1 MIKIKD
7 INVLILAGG
16 KGSRMNYCNKALLEY
31 NNETF
36 LNRLN
41 HLFCDFSKIYLSL
54 NSEQDISTDNFIRI
68 DDDYKEIGPISGLYK
83 GILESDLDYIFTVP
97 CDVPNLTK
105 DFIEYIASFV
115 SPYHDAFIVRD
126 KDGFIH
132 PLLGIY
138 TKKSLPVIKDAID
151 NNDFKVLNLMN
162 KLDIKFIDL
171 KYTIFD
177 DKNIL
182 KNINTPDDYNS
193 LIKSK
198 KTNFFAI
205 SGVKNSGKTTLIT
218 KLLKKFIEN
227 GFKVGTIKHDGHD
240 FQMDNL
246 DSDTDKHIKS
256 GALGTLIFSKSKYM
270 FLENSIEKDLNFYLD
285 FFKNYDFIILEGF
298 KNSSYP
304 KIEVIRKE
312 VSNISQSNKNNLKF
326 LVSDL
331 DFIENG
337 ESLDIIDINDID
349 NIFEKLINMMR
360 EDDLI

>member
-16 KGSRMNYCNKALLEY
+16 KGSRMNYCNKILLQY
-31 NNETF
+31 NHQTF
-36 LNRLN
+36 LERLKI
-41 HLFCDFSKIYLSL
+41 LFSDFNNIYLSL
-54 NSEQDISTDNFIRI
+54 NSEQNFPTDGFIRL
-68 DDDYKEIGPISGLYK
+68 DDDFKEIGPISGLYK

-115 SPYHDAFIVRD
+115 SPYHDAFLIRD

-132 PLLGIY
+132 PLLGVY
-138 TKKSLPVIKDAID
+138 TKKVLPIIKTAIK
-151 NNDFKVLNLMN
+151 NNDFKVLNLVN
-162 KLDIKFIDL
+162 KLDVKFIDL

-182 KNINTPDDYNS
+182 KNINTPEDYSS
-193 LIKSK
+193 LVKNK
-198 KTNFFAI
+198 KTNFFAV
-205 SGVKNSGKTTLIT
+205 SGIKNSGKTTLIT
-218 KLLKKFIEN
+218 KLLKKFTEN

-256 GALGTLIFSKSKYM
+256 GASGTLIFSKNKYM
-270 FLENSIEKDLNFYLD
+270 FLENSPEKDLEFYLK
-285 FFKNYDFIILEGF
+285 FFKGYDFIILEGF
-298 KNSSYP
+298 KHSDYP

-312 VSNISQSNKNNLKF
+312 ISNISQSNENNLKF

-331 DFIENG
+331 KSIKNREN
-337 ESLDIIDINDID
+337 LDILDID
-349 NIFEKLINMMR
+349 DIDSIFKKLI
-360 EDDLI
+360 DVI